1 LGHNH
6 VIASYQLSFGVRRTI
21 RCSRAFDK
29 GQRSGERTTI
39 DEPGMREMAGPI
51 SAGRVAER
59 ASENPQNRFLGAADG
74 EAPDDPVSRH

>member
-1 LGHNH
+1 
-6 VIASYQLSFGVRRTI
+6 
-21 RCSRAFDK
+21 
-29 GQRSGERTTI
+29 
-39 DEPGMREMAGPI
+39 MREMAGPI